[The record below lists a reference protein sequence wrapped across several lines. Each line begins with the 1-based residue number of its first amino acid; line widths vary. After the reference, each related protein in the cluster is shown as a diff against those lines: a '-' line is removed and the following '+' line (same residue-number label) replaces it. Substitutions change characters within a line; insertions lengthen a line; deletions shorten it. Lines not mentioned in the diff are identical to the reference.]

1 MPNWC
6 NNSLEIKG
14 SKEDRE
20 AIKALLNKSYVWK
33 GKTLKQTGE
42 EDKWDLVYVEEEVR
56 DPIFAFNN
64 VVPEPEFKE
73 DQDWYHWRLANW
85 DTKWNPS
92 EVCIGENDNTLVYTF
107 DTAWSPPLNIYYELT
122 KQFPNVVLIARY
134 EEPGMDY
141 FGIHIIKN
149 GEDINSYAED
159 SMSHL
164 SKILLDQE
172 CYCEELDESE
182 WQNAPYF
189 DCPIK
194 QIHEKN
200 QKEEVKNA

>member
-6 NNSLEIKG
+6 NNTLEIKG

-33 GKTLKQTGE
+33 GKTLTQV
-42 EDKWDLVYVEEEVR
+42 EDKWELVYKEEEVI

-64 VVPEPEFKE
+64 VLPEPDFEN
-73 DQDWYHWRLANW
+73 DQDWYHWRLSNW

-107 DTAWSPPLNIYYELT
+107 NTAWSPPMAIYYELS
-122 KQFPNVVLIARY
+122 KQYPNIVLIARY

-164 SKILLDQE
+164 SNILLNQE
-172 CYCEELDESE
+172 CCCEELDESE
-182 WQNAPYF
+182 WDQAPYF

-194 QIHEKN
+194 QIHEK
-200 QKEEVKNA
+200 EVVKNG